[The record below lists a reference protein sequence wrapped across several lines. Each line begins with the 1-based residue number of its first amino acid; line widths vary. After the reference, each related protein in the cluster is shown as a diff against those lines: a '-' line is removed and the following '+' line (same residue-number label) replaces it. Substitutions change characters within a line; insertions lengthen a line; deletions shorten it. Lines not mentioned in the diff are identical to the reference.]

1 MDFKSIREEETEKV
15 PVSFRVSA
23 TVADEMQRIADIEK
37 ISIAGF
43 VRHALNMAIQQYN
56 NNKQG

>member
-23 TVADEMQRIADIEK
+23 TVANEMQRIADAEK
-37 ISIAGF
+37 ISMAGF
-43 VRHALNMAIQQYN
+43 VRHALSIAIQQYN
-56 NNKQG
+56 NKQG

>member
-23 TVADEMQRIADIEK
+23 TVANEMQRIADAEK
-37 ISIAGF
+37 ISMAGF
-43 VRHALNMAIQQYN
+43 VRHSLNIAIEQY